1 MHSVSQ
7 IQQEVQKFFSSVD
20 ESLANEVKLSQFLEQ
35 LSTVSVKMVEETEE
49 NTLRQLMIILL
60 KVISAAPAHIAIS
73 ACDKVL
79 QYLKKI
85 SLMYDLFNPN
95 TELLKKLN
103 LKRLVTAKQSEI
115 VYDLMIFIL
124 RYYSDVDYDDYD
136 LGPQGKELLM
146 KEEKKRLYLTLDHI
160 LVRQDKIQ
168 DDLKGHSVDYPSD
181 RDKDS

>member
-1 MHSVSQ
+1 MNTVSQ

-20 ESLANEVKLSQFLEQ
+20 ESLANESKISSFLESLTNTNVKL
-35 LSTVSVKMVEETEE
+35 VEETQE

-60 KVISAAPAHIAIS
+60 KIISVAPAQIAVS

-79 QYLKKI
+79 LYLKKI

-103 LKRLVTAKQSEI
+103 LKRLVSAKQSEI

-136 LGPQGKELLM
+136 LGQQGKETLL

-168 DDLKGHSVDYPSD
+168 DDLKGHSVECG
-181 RDKDS
+181 